1 MTTEDPETTRWVID
15 DPATTR
21 VAKVTPTRIISR
33 ATEARVVLAGNSL
46 REPPL
51 TITIRVAAGATPS
64 HIREGTTTSPAQISA
79 EEIATSIVKVGTG
92 TPTEEATLLMAAP
105 AEAATPIAEVISLD
119 MMTDAG
125 TIDLVMIETTSHQE
139 TIS

>member
-1 MTTEDPETTRWVID
+1 MTTEDPETMRWVID
-15 DPATTR
+15 DPATTK

-33 ATEARVVLAGNSL
+33 ATEARVVPVGNSL
-46 REPPL
+46 REPP
-51 TITIRVAAGATPS
+51 TIPLRVEAGATPT
-64 HIREGTTTSPAQISA
+64 HIREGTTTSPAQITV

-105 AEAATPIAEVISLD
+105 AEVATPIAEVTSLD

-125 TIDLVMIETTSHQE
+125 RIDLVMIETTSHQE

>member
-1 MTTEDPETTRWVID
+1 MTTEDPETTRWAID

-33 ATEARVVLAGNSL
+33 ATEARVVPAGNSL
-46 REPPL
+46 REPP
-51 TITIRVAAGATPS
+51 TITIRVAAGATPT
-64 HIREGTTTSPAQISA
+64 HIREGTTISPAQISA
-79 EEIATSIVKVGTG
+79 EEIATSIVKVGIG
-92 TPTEEATLLMAAP
+92 TPMEETTPLLAAP

-119 MMTDAG
+119 MMRDAG
-125 TIDLVMIETTSHQE
+125 TIDLGMIETTSHQE

>member
-1 MTTEDPETTRWVID
+1 M
-15 DPATTR
+15 
-21 VAKVTPTRIISR
+21 
-33 ATEARVVLAGNSL
+33 GNSSNP
-46 REPPL
+46 RGPYH

-64 HIREGTTTSPAQISA
+64 HIREGTTTSPAQIIA

-125 TIDLVMIETTSHQE
+125 MIDLDMIETTSHQE
-139 TIS
+139 TII

>member
-1 MTTEDPETTRWVID
+1 MTTEDPETMRWVID

-33 ATEARVVLAGNSL
+33 ATEARVVPVGNSL
-46 REPPL
+46 REPP
-51 TITIRVAAGATPS
+51 TITIRVAAGETPT
-64 HIREGTTTSPAQISA
+64 HIREGTTTSPAQITV

>member
-1 MTTEDPETTRWVID
+1 LTTEDPETTRWVID

-33 ATEARVVLAGNSL
+33 ATEAKVVQVGNSL
-46 REPPL
+46 REPP
-51 TITIRVAAGATPS
+51 TITIRVEAGATPT